1 MSDKENKNLV
11 PETVSENTDVTP
23 KKKSRVKRILLAI
36 LLILLALLA
45 AVAVVLFTLP
55 RAVIDAN
62 IQSVS
67 EFEESEVAVTPDLP
81 PVRQVQNIA
90 LFGIDQEEGSV
101 GRSDAIIILSIDKDH
116 NKIKMTSLA
125 RDSLVPIDGHGEEK
139 LTHAWAYGHA
149 KLALKTINQ
158 NFGMNI
164 TEYAYVNFEGLIDAV
179 DYLGGVYIHL
189 DSAEMELLN
198 ASRRSFMYAYNYKI
212 KVPVITSTGINLL
225 NGRQALAYARNR
237 ADGDSNRTGRQREV
251 LTAMYERVKAQ
262 PLSKLPGIVTQLL
275 KLCHSSLNG
284 SEIMS
289 LATWA
294 LTSSPTIESLS
305 LPNEQ
310 LKPWNGV
317 IDRQRG
323 WVRVYDL
330 EAATLLLHR
339 FIYETDAIVSD
350 VTQYNPSTTTSKVEE

>member
-1 MSDKENKNLV
+1 MSDKENKNTI

-62 IQSVS
+62 MQSVS

-90 LFGIDQEEGSV
+90 LFGIDQEKGSV

-158 NFGMNI
+158 SFGMNI
-164 TEYAYVNFEGLIDAV
+164 TEYAYVNFDGLAKAI
-179 DYLGGVYIHL
+179 DYLGGVYVDL
-189 DSAEMELLN
+189 TAAELEHVN
-198 ASRRSFMYAYNYKI
+198 GCWIDWVAYYNDWETP
-212 KVPVITSTGINLL
+212 KVPGTGRQLL
-225 NGRQALAYARNR
+225 NGAQALAYARNR

>member
-164 TEYAYVNFEGLIDAV
+164 TEYAYVNFDGLIGAV
-179 DYLGGVYIHL
+179 DYLGGVNIHL
-189 DSAEMELLN
+189 SAAELKTMN
-198 ASRRSFMYAYNYKI
+198 AARDTWSQLYGYEIPELVNPGMY
-212 KVPVITSTGINLL
+212 LL